1 MLDLVNEAV
10 AAGARKG
17 PACEL
22 LGVALRT
29 VERWQRFGLEDR
41 RPQALR
47 PRPANALSE
56 EESARIL
63 ALLCSPEYRDLSP
76 QQVVPRL
83 ADAGIYLASEATIY
97 RLLREAKLLRHRE
110 RSRPATPR
118 KPGSHEAVGPNR
130 VWSWDISYLPTVVR
144 GLFFYLYLVV
154 DLYSRKVVGWQVHDH
169 EGSEAA
175 SALITEACLV
185 EGVCRDQ
192 LVLHADNGSPMKGE
206 TLLVTLQALGVI
218 PSFSRP
224 SVSDDNPFSEAL
236 FRTVKYR
243 PWYPERPF
251 ASLAEARA
259 WVERFVGWYNDEH
272 HHSAIRFVTP
282 AQRHRGEERALLAQR
297 DAVYQAA
304 RAKNPARWSRQ
315 TRDWTPIGSVWLN
328 PPNRRRPSTG
338 DAPSLPPLRERSRR
352 QVP

>member
-10 AAGARKG
+10 TAGARKG
-17 PACEL
+17 PACAL
-22 LGVALRT
+22 LGVPLRT
-29 VERWQRFGLEDR
+29 VERWQRGGLEDR
-41 RPQALR
+41 RPQAVR
-47 PRPANALSE
+47 PRPANALSA

-63 ALLCSPEYRDLSP
+63 ALLCSPEYRELSP
-76 QQVVPRL
+76 KQIVPRL

-97 RLLREAKLLRHRE
+97 RLLREAKLLRHRQ

-118 KPGSHEAVGPNR
+118 KPRSHEAVGPNR
-130 VWSWDISYLPTVVR
+130 VWSWDISYLPTPVR
-144 GLFFYLYLVV
+144 GLFYYLYLVV
-154 DLYSRKVVGWQVHDH
+154 DLYSRKVVGWQVHDR
-169 EGSEAA
+169 ESAEAA
-175 SALITEACLV
+175 SALVTEACRV

-206 TLLVTLQALGVI
+206 TLLVTLQALGVM

-224 SVSDDNPFSEAL
+224 SVSDDNPYSEAL

-259 WVERFVGWYNDEH
+259 WVERFVAWYNDEH

-282 AQRHRGEERALLAQR
+282 AQRHRGEDHLLLAQR
-297 DAVYQAA
+297 HAVYQAA

-328 PPNRRRPSTG
+328 PPNRRRPSTA
-338 DAPSLPPLRERSRR
+338 DTTSL
-352 QVP
+352 QVAA